1 MANRVKINRY
11 KDSGKW
17 LEELTFKTDLLIF
30 ENVQIQQEA
39 ENKYPVLKNEIYTME
54 IRDNSKLQYNGRLVN
69 NKKQS

>member
-17 LEELTFKTDLLIF
+17 LEELAFKTDLLIF

-69 NKKQS
+69 NHKQS